1 MRKTTSTM
9 CPAGPPTTKNLME
22 LVTPFII
29 PVGIF
34 DFSKFLP
41 HVRMAFEAART
52 RGELRTGASEGF
64 RTTLD
69 DYHCTRQNGLKDVP
83 EADVFKNALL
93 DAAIEFATTVGYSA
107 PREHLDVYGFWL
119 NEMTAGL
126 EHTPHKHQA
135 RQFSGCFYVDVPENS
150 GHIRFHSFRDR
161 FDYTTPDVAQYTV
174 FNADTYS
181 FKPKEGQLFLWES
194 WLKHSV
200 PAANFEGVRRSA
212 AVDLVVHHL

>member
-1 MRKTTSTM
+1 M
-9 CPAGPPTTKNLME
+9 CPDGRHTTKNLME
-22 LVTPFII
+22 LITPFIV
-29 PVGIF
+29 PVGVF

-41 HVRMAFEAART
+41 HVRMAFEAVRT
-52 RGELRTGASEGF
+52 RDELNPGVSEGF
-64 RTTLD
+64 CTTLN
-69 DYHCTRQNGLKDVP
+69 DYQYTRQNGLKDVP

-93 DAAIEFATTVGYSA
+93 DAGIEFATTVGYSV
-107 PREHLDVYGFWL
+107 PREHLEVYGFWL
-119 NEMTAGL
+119 NEMKAGS
-126 EHTPHKHQA
+126 EHTPHRHQA

-150 GHIRFHSFRDR
+150 GRIRFHSFRDR
-161 FDYTTPDVAQYTV
+161 FDYMAPNAAQYTV

-181 FKPKEGQLFLWES
+181 FEPKEGQLFLWES